1 MNKGI
6 VIYSPKGDTIYTM
19 PAIFENC
26 TEKYTLMQEDYI
38 ELHFNLLEPVFF
50 EIGCWAM
57 WNGKKYYVTEF
68 QQPSYDASTGGY
80 GYELKLNAYYRA
92 WGLKLYKYASLLFNG
107 DKSYASLNDNED
119 KSSVALREL
128 TFSLTANLRTH
139 AETIVRCLNLDGF
152 RWYNESERKEEE
164 FYADL
169 WKSNNEEEVGFKEVK
184 TLTYDSVNYI
194 DALSQIAE
202 EWSTEWWVQNNILYF
217 GKCQDNTTEA
227 VDFEQGVNVETID
240 GSKSQSDYATRV
252 YAFGSDKNL
261 PTYYGK
267 GDAIFDIKESPQTK
281 DGRVYF
287 ELSKPLYTY
296 YFDDKYKDDSGKQN
310 FNFAINYLSGVPLAG
325 KNEEINSAW
334 AKEYLESSEVILPSG
349 NYDLTNDSDDVAY
362 RIIAKCTLSFNG
374 LATAIG
380 KSLRCIAYVVLVGEG
395 GETVSLG
402 SGVLGG
408 NDKTVKNVLSYK
420 KGGYAESFTIQ
431 QGINKYNKTLSIALP
446 AFSLS
451 KETSVKLRL
460 YLCTSGI
467 GSPNIVC
474 AAEITK
480 NILLVEKYKYTCYSL
495 ELTPKTGV
503 YKGNKLKATWK
514 KQDIDLSDE
523 ESKKDPNLYGM
534 VMPEQY
540 KQGLVGQT
548 IVINNIRLYKLPSW
562 YFEGEMDA
570 QNASTIKAFSEKRL
584 SLPAPHYY
592 VDAEKN
598 VPFGSIIEKTLTYE
612 DIYPRTE
619 AFITDIKTHSEYV
632 KDENSEQ
639 TTLKY
644 TDYYIKQDKFAFN
657 NDYKLENAENLQ
669 IKFTTGAL
677 AGLTFDCLYDD
688 SNFPSELFGKA
699 YFKIIRQQMD
709 GGMWLPNDAMHP
721 ALADPANKKD
731 KADKFILIGW
741 DSSRIEDLNLIKL
754 AEDELLKKVEKEIQ
768 KMNVDPTTY
777 ECTMFS
783 DVTYGRAEETLIT
796 DDNGVPITDDRGVLI
811 RTDDSPHGLDAS
823 NGVTYD
829 IGQRVK
835 LKSKALFKDGE
846 RMSRIIGYEKK
857 MDIPWDS
864 PKYQVGEKA
873 IYSTIGA
880 IKSEIKSLEKNKQ
893 SKKK

>member
-6 VIYSPKGDTIYTM
+6 TIYSPKGDTIYTM

-92 WGLKLYKYASLLFNG
+92 WGLKLYKYASLSFNA
-107 DKSYASLNDNED
+107 DE
-119 KSSVALREL
+119 SSVALREL

-152 RWYNESERKEEE
+152 RWYNESNRKEEK

-169 WKSNNEEEVGFKEVK
+169 WKSNNEEEVDFKEVK

-202 EWSTEWWVQNNILYF
+202 EWSTEWWVQDNILYF
-217 GKCQDNTTEA
+217 GKCQDNTKEA

-240 GSKSQSDYATRV
+240 GSKNQSDYATRI

-261 PTYYGK
+261 PKNYDK
-267 GDAIFDIKESPQTK
+267 GDAFFVISKTLYEE
-281 DGRVYF
+281 DGNYIQVTPSL
-287 ELSKPLYTY
+287 LSS
-296 YFDDKYKDDSGKQN
+296 YFDKKYKKIVRYTSGCRFMKNSKSFDVKKLAINESDPVMEFETSSGYTITKLPAKEKYSGLDIFRFVDGKELNLCFQYYWYSTFGSN
-310 FNFAINYLSGVPLAG
+310 KYKFAINATYTISRKTNNEVLATSNKSYEAKTYNDYAAVTIEIKDLPDFKLKEADNVKISIKFVITRNFRDLAG
-325 KNEEINSAW
+325 QFVINIPEQVSYIKYRANTLETTVLLNKDDTYKEDAALIMTTTEDHNEHSYLDANKMYIRL
-334 AKEYLESSEVILPSG
+334 KE
-349 NYDLTNDSDDVAY
+349 NT
-362 RIIAKCTLSFNG
+362 TL
-374 LATAIG
+374 
-380 KSLRCIAYVVLVGEG
+380 
-395 GETVSLG
+395 
-402 SGVLGG
+402 
-408 NDKTVKNVLSYK
+408 
-420 KGGYAESFTIQ
+420 
-431 QGINKYNKTLSIALP
+431 
-446 AFSLS
+446 
-451 KETSVKLRL
+451 
-460 YLCTSGI
+460 
-467 GSPNIVC
+467 
-474 AAEITK
+474 K
-480 NILLVEKYKYTCYSL
+480 NILKEKDKI
-495 ELTPKTGV
+495 KFD
-503 YKGNKLKATWK
+503 N
-514 KQDIDLSDE
+514 II
-523 ESKKDPNLYGM
+523 KD
-534 VMPEQY
+534 
-540 KQGLVGQT
+540 
-548 IVINNIRLYKLPSW
+548 KLPTW
-562 YFEGEMDA
+562 YFDSEKEL

-584 SLPAPHYY
+584 SLPAPYY
-592 VDAEKN
+592 VDAEKD
-598 VPFGSIIEKTLTYE
+598 VPFGSVIEKTLTYD

-619 AFITDIKTHSEYV
+619 TFITNIKTATEYV

-639 TTLKY
+639 TTLTY
-644 TDYYIKQDKFAFN
+644 TNYYIYQSKYQFD

-677 AGLTFDCLYDD
+677 AGLTFDTEYCQDVE
-688 SNFPSELFGKA
+688 PKG
-699 YFKIIRQQMD
+699 YFKIIRQQFD
-709 GGMWLPNDAMHP
+709 GGMWLPNNAMHP
-721 ALADPANKKD
+721 ALANPANGKKE
-731 KADKFILIGW
+731 ADKFILIGW
-741 DSSRIEDLNLIKL
+741 DSSRIENLGLIKD
-754 AEDELLKKVEKEIQ
+754 AQKELLEKVQKEIQ

-823 NGVTYD
+823 NGVTYK

-835 LKSKALFKDGE
+835 LKSKALFKSGE
-846 RMSRIIGYEKK
+846 RDSRIIGYEKK

>member
-1 MNKGI
+1 MNSSI
-6 VIYSPKGDTIYTM
+6 TIYSPKGDTIYTM

-38 ELHFNLLEPVFF
+38 ELHFNLLDPVFF

-68 QQPSYDASTGGY
+68 QQPSYDANTGGY

-92 WGLKLYKYASLLFNG
+92 WGLKLYKYASLSFNG
-107 DKSYASLNDNED
+107 DA
-119 KSSVALREL
+119 SSVALREL

-152 RWYNESERKEEE
+152 RWYNASENEEKK
-164 FYADL
+164 FKAQL
-169 WKSNNEEEVGFKEVK
+169 RTSKNEEEVDFNEVK

-194 DALSQIAE
+194 DALSQIAD
-202 EWSTEWWVQNNILYF
+202 EWSTEWWVQDNILYF
-217 GKCQDNTTEA
+217 GKCQDNTKEA

-240 GSKSQSDYATRV
+240 GSKSQSDYATRI

-261 PTYYGK
+261 PKNYDK
-267 GDAIFDIKESPQTK
+267 GDAFFVISKTLYEE
-281 DGRVYF
+281 DGNYIQVTPSL
-287 ELSKPLYTY
+287 LSS
-296 YFDDKYKDDSGKQN
+296 YFDKKYKKIKRYTSGCRFMKNSKSFDVKILAINESDPAMEFETSSGYTITKLPAKEKYSGLDIFRFVDGKELNLYFQYYWYSTFGSN
-310 FNFAINYLSGVPLAG
+310 KYKFAINATYTISRKTNNEVLATSNKSYEAKTYDSYAAVTIEIKDLPDFKLKEADNVKISIKFVITRNFRDLAG
-325 KNEEINSAW
+325 QFVINIPEQVSYIKYRANT
-334 AKEYLESSEVILPSG
+334 LE
-349 NYDLTNDSDDVAY
+349 T
-362 RIIAKCTLSFNG
+362 
-374 LATAIG
+374 
-380 KSLRCIAYVVLVGEG
+380 
-395 GETVSLG
+395 
-402 SGVLGG
+402 
-408 NDKTVKNVLSYK
+408 NVLLNKDDTYKEDAALIMTTTEDHNEHSYLD
-420 KGGYAESFTIQ
+420 A
-431 QGINKYNKTLSIALP
+431 NKMYIRLKENTTL
-446 AFSLS
+446 
-451 KETSVKLRL
+451 
-460 YLCTSGI
+460 
-467 GSPNIVC
+467 
-474 AAEITK
+474 K
-480 NILLVEKYKYTCYSL
+480 NILKEKDKI
-495 ELTPKTGV
+495 KFD
-503 YKGNKLKATWK
+503 N
-514 KQDIDLSDE
+514 II
-523 ESKKDPNLYGM
+523 KD
-534 VMPEQY
+534 
-540 KQGLVGQT
+540 
-548 IVINNIRLYKLPSW
+548 KLPTW
-562 YFEGEMDA
+562 YFDSEKEL

-584 SLPAPHYY
+584 SLPAPYY
-592 VDAEKN
+592 VDAEKD
-598 VPFGSIIEKTLTYE
+598 VPFGSVIEKTLTYD

-619 AFITDIKTHSEYV
+619 TFITNIKTATEYV

-639 TTLKY
+639 TTLAY
-644 TDYYIKQDKFAFN
+644 TNYYIYQNKYQFD

-677 AGLTFDCLYDD
+677 AGLTFDTEYCQDVE
-688 SNFPSELFGKA
+688 PKG
-699 YFKIIRQQMD
+699 YFKIIRQQFD
-709 GGMWLPNDAMHP
+709 GGMWLPNNAMHP
-721 ALADPANKKD
+721 ALANPANGKKE
-731 KADKFILIGW
+731 ADKFILIGW
-741 DSSRIEDLNLIKL
+741 DSSRIENLGLIKD
-754 AEDELLKKVEKEIQ
+754 AQKELLEKVQKEIQ

-783 DVTYGRAEETLIT
+783 DVMYGRAEETLIT

>member
-1 MNKGI
+1 MNSSI
-6 VIYSPKGDTIYTM
+6 TIYSPNGDTIYTM

-92 WGLKLYKYASLLFNG
+92 WGLKLYKYASLSVNG

-152 RWYNESERKEEE
+152 RWYNESDRKEEE

-169 WKSNNEEEVGFKEVK
+169 WKSNNEEEVDFKEVK

-202 EWSTEWWVQNNILYF
+202 EWSTEWWVQDNILYF
-217 GKCQDNTTEA
+217 GKCQDNTIDA

-240 GSKSQSDYATRV
+240 GSKSQSDYATRI

-261 PTYYGK
+261 PKYYGK
-267 GDAIFDIKESPQTK
+267 NLVFQFK
-281 DGRVYF
+281 DFVNKYDKDYLDYDKALYTSYF
-287 ELSKPLYTY
+287 E
-296 YFDDKYKDDSGKQN
+296 DKYKLEWNKL
-310 FNFAINYLSGVPLAG
+310 FNFDKSIRYTPTANGYDTEWVEDKITSCEVTIQAGVYELTKYSNDNYFSIYKLVKNDKNQVAYKDKFKINCQFDESQLSYARQTAEIHVCLVGDGGTTINLGNYGGEDKIVNSVLAHG
-325 KNEEINSAW
+325 IVTLYYIGSSGESGDPFVNLPKFEITKETNVHIEIYAA
-334 AKEYLESSEVILPSG
+334 AKEPFDLGFKVSVGSG
-349 NYDLTNDSDDVAY
+349 YQLWEKYEYYAYNLTIVP
-362 RIIAKCTLSFNG
+362 
-374 LATAIG
+374 
-380 KSLRCIAYVVLVGEG
+380 KSGHLNNKELNVVL
-395 GETVSLG
+395 
-402 SGVLGG
+402 
-408 NDKTVKNVLSYK
+408 K
-420 KGGYAESFTIQ
+420 KQ
-431 QGINKYNKTLSIALP
+431 SIAL
-446 AFSLS
+446 
-451 KETSVKLRL
+451 K
-460 YLCTSGI
+460 
-467 GSPNIVC
+467 
-474 AAEITK
+474 
-480 NILLVEKYKYTCYSL
+480 
-495 ELTPKTGV
+495 
-503 YKGNKLKATWK
+503 
-514 KQDIDLSDE
+514 DE
-523 ESKKDPNLYGM
+523 ESKNDPNLYGF
-534 VMPEQY
+534 VVPKGYGDE
-540 KQGLVGQT
+540 LCGQT
-548 IVINNIRLYKLPSW
+548 FKIKNILIYKLPSW
-562 YFEGEMDA
+562 YFEEEKDL

-584 SLPAPHYY
+584 SLPAPYY
-592 VDAEKN
+592 VDAEES
-598 VPFGSIIEKTLTYE
+598 VPFGSIIEKTLTYD

-619 AFITDIKTHSEYV
+619 TFITDVKTHSEYV
-632 KDENSEQ
+632 KDENNEQ

-688 SNFPSELFGKA
+688 SNFPSELLNKA

-721 ALADPANKKD
+721 ALADSANGKEE
-731 KADKFILIGW
+731 ADKFILIGW

-823 NGVTYD
+823 NEVTYK
-829 IGQRVK
+829 IGQRVR
-835 LKSKALFKDGE
+835 LRSKALFKDGE

-880 IKSEIKSLEKNKQ
+880 IKSKIKSLEKNKQ

>member
-1 MNKGI
+1 MNSSI
-6 VIYSPKGDTIYTM
+6 TIYSPNGDTIYTM

-38 ELHFNLLEPVFF
+38 ELHFNLLDPVFF

-68 QQPSYDASTGGY
+68 QQPSYDANTGGY

-92 WGLKLYKYASLLFNG
+92 WGLKLYKYASLSFNG
-107 DKSYASLNDNED
+107 DA
-119 KSSVALREL
+119 SSVALREL

-152 RWYNESERKEEE
+152 RWYNASENEEKEFE
-164 FYADL
+164 AQL
-169 WKSNNEEEVGFKEVK
+169 RTSKNEEEVDFNEVK

-194 DALSQIAE
+194 DALSQIAD
-202 EWSTEWWVQNNILYF
+202 EWSTEWWVQDNILYF
-217 GKCQDNTTEA
+217 GKCQDNTKEA

-240 GSKSQSDYATRV
+240 GSKSQSDYATRI

-261 PTYYGK
+261 PKNYDK
-267 GDAIFDIKESPQTK
+267 GDAFFVISKTLYEE
-281 DGRVYF
+281 DGNYIQVTPSL
-287 ELSKPLYTY
+287 LSS
-296 YFDDKYKDDSGKQN
+296 YFDKKYKKIKRYTSGCRFMKNSKSFDVKILAINESDPAMEFETSSGYTITKLPAKEKYSGLDIFRFVDGKELNLYFQYYWYSTFGSN
-310 FNFAINYLSGVPLAG
+310 KYKFAINATYTISRKTNNEVLATSNKSYEAKTYDSYAAVTIEIKDLPDFKLKEADNVKISIKFVITRNFRDLAG
-325 KNEEINSAW
+325 QFVINIPEQVSYIKYRANT
-334 AKEYLESSEVILPSG
+334 LE
-349 NYDLTNDSDDVAY
+349 T
-362 RIIAKCTLSFNG
+362 
-374 LATAIG
+374 
-380 KSLRCIAYVVLVGEG
+380 
-395 GETVSLG
+395 
-402 SGVLGG
+402 
-408 NDKTVKNVLSYK
+408 NVLLNKDDTYKEDAALIMTTTEDHNEHSYLD
-420 KGGYAESFTIQ
+420 A
-431 QGINKYNKTLSIALP
+431 NKMYIRLKENTTL
-446 AFSLS
+446 
-451 KETSVKLRL
+451 
-460 YLCTSGI
+460 
-467 GSPNIVC
+467 
-474 AAEITK
+474 K
-480 NILLVEKYKYTCYSL
+480 NILKEKDKI
-495 ELTPKTGV
+495 KFD
-503 YKGNKLKATWK
+503 N
-514 KQDIDLSDE
+514 II
-523 ESKKDPNLYGM
+523 KD
-534 VMPEQY
+534 
-540 KQGLVGQT
+540 
-548 IVINNIRLYKLPSW
+548 KLPTW
-562 YFEGEMDA
+562 YFDSEKEL

-584 SLPAPHYY
+584 SLPAPYY
-592 VDAEKN
+592 VDAEKD
-598 VPFGSIIEKTLTYE
+598 VPFGSVIEKTLTYD

-619 AFITDIKTHSEYV
+619 TFITNIKTATEYV

-639 TTLKY
+639 TTLAY
-644 TDYYIKQDKFAFN
+644 TNYYIYQNKYQFD

-677 AGLTFDCLYDD
+677 AGLTFDTEYCQDVE
-688 SNFPSELFGKA
+688 PKG
-699 YFKIIRQQMD
+699 YFKIIRQQFD
-709 GGMWLPNDAMHP
+709 GGMWLPNNAMHP
-721 ALADPANKKD
+721 ALANPANGKKE
-731 KADKFILIGW
+731 ADKFILIGW
-741 DSSRIEDLNLIKL
+741 DSSRIENLGLI
-754 AEDELLKKVEKEIQ
+754 EDAQKELLEKVQKEIQ

-783 DVTYGRAEETLIT
+783 DVMYGRAEETLIT

-823 NGVTYD
+823 NGVTYE